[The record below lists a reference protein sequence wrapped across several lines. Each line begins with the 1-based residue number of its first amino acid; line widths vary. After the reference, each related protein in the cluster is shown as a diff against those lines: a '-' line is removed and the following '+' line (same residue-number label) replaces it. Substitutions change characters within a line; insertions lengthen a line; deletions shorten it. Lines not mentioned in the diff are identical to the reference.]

1 MSRNSATRLPTIYG
15 KHCIAIAADRTSGA
29 QQEGAT
35 KLDVG
40 ADARRSA
47 VAPVSNLTLPQ
58 RDLAFIRELTSI
70 AQGIEQNLL
79 EPHEIEEHMNPHR
92 RVLRDCRPPVGES
105 C

>member
-47 VAPVSNLTLPQ
+47 PKPDAGPPLDFQSHLAALEVRGLLLRIHRPINKDTELHPLVRWQFQGGLKEGLP
-58 RDLAFIRELTSI
+58 E
-70 AQGIEQNLL
+70 
-79 EPHEIEEHMNPHR
+79 
-92 RVLRDCRPPVGES
+92 
-105 C
+105 

>member
-1 MSRNSATRLPTIYG
+1 MSRNSATRLPTIYE

-79 EPHEIEEHMNPHR
+79 DPNPR
-92 RVLRDCRPPVGES
+92 
-105 C
+105 